1 MKPFGLK
8 GERGAG
14 MLLFLRFFP
23 GGHPGKGMVHFTRY
37 HDPERKTRMNYRLIA
52 LDLDG
57 TLLNTRK
64 EMPAEAVQA
73 IRTACAAGRLV
84 VFDTG
89 RAVPEMAEQIALLP
103 EVRYAVFASGAGL
116 YDIRQR
122 MAFGLHPLPAEQVRR
137 VLALARTKDVMP
149 QLVLPDA
156 DVIQASHLEQL
167 EHFNM
172 GVYRPM
178 YEKAM
183 TLVPDIYA
191 FAAACREPV
200 LKLNL
205 YHADVPE
212 RVRTREQLETPDLE
226 LVYSEISS
234 LECSARGVSKGS
246 GLERLCRLLEIP
258 LAECIAV
265 GDADNDI
272 PMLRAAGLGVAMGN
286 APEYVKSA
294 AGRIVADL
302 DHGGCAEAIGLLFS

>member
-1 MKPFGLK
+1 MKPSGLK

-89 RAVPEMAEQIALLP
+89 RAVH
-103 EVRYAVFASGAGL
+103 
-116 YDIRQR
+116 DIRQR

-137 VLALARTKDVMP
+137 ILALARTKDIMP

-156 DVIQASHLEQL
+156 DVIQASHMAQL

-258 LAECIAV
+258 VSQCIAV

-286 APEYVKSA
+286 APGHVKSA
-294 AGRIVADL
+294 ADRIVADL